1 MGAAAVMLGNYSLRS
16 NYFLSLE
23 KKDLPFRDSKRTV
36 LRKTTSQ
43 TPPIVVLEKRA
54 WFRSVVLSG
63 ILLCSGISFALDSLA
78 LRV

>member
-36 LRKTTSQ
+36 LRKTASQ
-43 TPPIVVLEKRA
+43 TPRSLFSKRG
-54 WFRSVVLSG
+54 LG
-63 ILLCSGISFALDSLA
+63 FARLFSLA
-78 LRV
+78 SYCVLASPLRLTVSL